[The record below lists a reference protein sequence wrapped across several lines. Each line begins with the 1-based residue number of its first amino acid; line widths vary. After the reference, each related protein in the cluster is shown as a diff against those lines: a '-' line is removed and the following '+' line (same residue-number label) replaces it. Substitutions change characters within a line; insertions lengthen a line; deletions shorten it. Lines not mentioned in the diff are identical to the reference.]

1 MKKRILLGSIFVIFI
16 LLVSPSIK
24 AVECLNSI
32 QTVKDELYET
42 VSKSNI
48 DGTLKN
54 NILQR
59 LDQIEEI
66 DSDTFSLFKKFNS
79 LYKTNT
85 LDGYNYFLTL
95 AMINFLW
102 SLYYIIAGDMESA
115 RLHLQIAI
123 LCLIM
128 FVLVNQ

>member
-59 LDQIEEI
+59 LDPV
-66 DSDTFSLFKKFNS
+66 SYT
-79 LYKTNT
+79 
-85 LDGYNYFLTL
+85 
-95 AMINFLW
+95 
-102 SLYYIIAGDMESA
+102 
-115 RLHLQIAI
+115 HLRAHET
-123 LCLIM
+123 
-128 FVLVNQ
+128 

>member
-1 MKKRILLGSIFVIFI
+1 MNKRILLGSIFVIFI